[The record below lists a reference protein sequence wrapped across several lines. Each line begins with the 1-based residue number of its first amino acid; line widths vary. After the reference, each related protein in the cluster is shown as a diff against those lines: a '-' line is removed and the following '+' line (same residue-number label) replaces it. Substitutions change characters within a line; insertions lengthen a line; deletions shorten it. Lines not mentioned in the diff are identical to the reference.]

1 MPLRLLTYPEQV
13 AAHLRSEILGGRWTG
28 EIAGVDRLAAELKVN
43 RTTIGSAL
51 VLLEKEGLLVRR
63 GIGRRRQIAL
73 PEIVHP
79 TSLRVALLL
88 YESIE
93 AKVDYIVDLQHRLIA
108 AGHVSVIPP
117 KSLLELKMDV
127 GHISRL
133 VSKTKA
139 DAWVIQAGST
149 DVLEWFA
156 AQATPAFALAGRR
169 RGVNIAGTGPDKM
182 AALQST
188 VRRLLQLG
196 HRRIVM
202 LAREERRKPS
212 PGLMERAFLDEL
224 EAFGIATGP
233 YNLPDWEDSQEALY
247 GRLDSLFRHTPPT
260 ALIIGEV
267 PLFLAVERHLARL
280 GFLAPKDVSLICLD
294 PSSSMK
300 WFQPMVTHIN
310 WDSEPMI
317 RRIVRWANN
326 VARGKNDRRQSFTN
340 AEFMEGGT
348 IGPVPQ

>member
-1 MPLRLLTYPEQV
+1 MTYSEQV

-43 RTTIGSAL
+43 RTTIGGAL
-51 VLLEKEGLLVRR
+51 VLLEKEGLLFRR

-108 AGHVSVIPP
+108 AGHISVIPS
-117 KSLLELKMDV
+117 KSLRELKMEV
-127 GHISRL
+127 GRIASL

-139 DAWVIQAGST
+139 DAWVIQSGSS
-149 DVLEWFA
+149 DLLRWFA
-156 AQATPAFALAGRR
+156 GQPAPAFALAGRR
-169 RGVNIAGTGPDKM
+169 RGVNIAGAGPDKV
-182 AALQST
+182 AAERSA

-196 HRRIVM
+196 HRRSVM
-202 LAREERRKPS
+202 LAREERRKPH
-212 PGLMERAFLDEL
+212 PGLMEQTFLDEL
-224 EAFGIATGP
+224 EAFGIATGA
-233 YNLPDWEDSQEALY
+233 YNLPDWEDSQEALH

-267 PLFLAVERHLARL
+267 PLYLAVERHLARL
-280 GFLAPKDVSLICLD
+280 GFLAPRDVSLLCLD
-294 PSSSMK
+294 PSPSMK
-300 WFQPMVTHIN
+300 WFEPMVSRIN

-326 VARGKNDRRQSFTN
+326 VARGKDDRRQSFTK